1 MRAAANPRSAAQ
13 RPLPL
18 PLLARAGLERSG
30 KNPGGAAAPAPAN
43 RPHAPRRAIRPRT
56 GAGASPI
63 WLCRLGDWR
72 SGGSCAAARS
82 APTLTRAPLHMRNL
96 LRPFFQPCV
105 RGPGGGSRSITGRTG
120 LLMCT
125 IRLLNP
131 LTAAP
136 ISCLTPVCPCPLCR
150 DHGVGAEGRQPG
162 GGHLPPPA
170 PAHGDFQRLVRAVR
184 CAADPLCPLGEVW
197 SSLNEPPPCATVE
210 GWHASQGKL
219 PGQLTVNCVGGTA
232 RRPKDAGRAAQ
243 TLVLELAPDLVS
255 LPPQIRCSDVATTCR
270 CRRLSVAQPLHNLP
284 PPPSRTESCR
294 WGQPR
299 PN

>member
-1 MRAAANPRSAAQ
+1 
-13 RPLPL
+13 
-18 PLLARAGLERSG
+18 
-30 KNPGGAAAPAPAN
+30 
-43 RPHAPRRAIRPRT
+43 
-56 GAGASPI
+56 
-63 WLCRLGDWR
+63 
-72 SGGSCAAARS
+72 
-82 APTLTRAPLHMRNL
+82 
-96 LRPFFQPCV
+96 
-105 RGPGGGSRSITGRTG
+105 
-120 LLMCT
+120 MCT

-131 LTAAP
+131 LTAAS
-136 ISCLTPVCPCPLCR
+136 ISHLTPVYPCPLCR

-184 CAADPLCPLGEVW
+184 CAADPLCPLGVVW

-210 GWHASQGKL
+210 GWYASQGKL

-243 TLVLELAPDLVS
+243 MLAVELAPDLVS
-255 LPPQIRCSDVATTCR
+255 LPLQIRCSDAATTCR

-284 PPPSRTESCR
+284 PPPPRTESYR
-294 WGQPR
+294 WGRPR